1 MTYYYAFV
9 CRKCGRAQ
17 GTYYNSENTE
27 KDKKTCKCKFCNY
40 STKLFNT
47 KNPPKILKESDK
59 IDEITNIIKQYNA
72 NKENV
77 YYYNQKK

>member
-17 GTYYNSENTE
+17 GTMS
-27 KDKKTCKCKFCNY
+27 KTLGKCKICGISNY
-40 STKLFNT
+40 LNKPN
-47 KNPPKILKESDK
+47 KPIKIIAQSDK
-59 IDEITNIIKQYNA
+59 LSEITNIIKQYNA

-77 YYYNQKK
+77 YYSEQKK